1 MKNNYKEISV
11 TFRLNESHQAKLR
24 ELTERYNSLMGG
36 DVPEEEVFSF
46 IMRTGSV
53 FAIDRAMKQYDHS
66 LVALEELGL
75 CGGVI

>member
-1 MKNNYKEISV
+1 MKISREITVAFSL
-11 TFRLNESHQAKLR
+11 TDFQQERLR
-24 ELTERYNSLMGG
+24 ELTERYNALMGG
-36 DVPEEEVFSF
+36 DVPEEMVFSF

-53 FAIDRAMKQYDHS
+53 FTIENAMKQYDKS

>member
-1 MKNNYKEISV
+1 MNQNKQITVIYSLQEAQ
-11 TFRLNESHQAKLR
+11 QAKLR

-66 LVALEELGL
+66 LLALEELGL
-75 CGGVI
+75 CGGVV

>member
-1 MKNNYKEISV
+1 MKDRKEITVAFSL
-11 TFRLNESHQAKLR
+11 TDSQQERLR
-24 ELTERYNSLMGG
+24 ELTERYNALMGG
-36 DVPEEEVFSF
+36 DVPEEKVFSF

-53 FAIDRAMKQYDHS
+53 FTIENAMKQNDKS

>member
-1 MKNNYKEISV
+1 MKDRKEITVAFSL
-11 TFRLNESHQAKLR
+11 TDSQQERLR
-24 ELTERYNSLMGG
+24 ELTERYNALMGG

>member
-1 MKNNYKEISV
+1 MSQNRQISV
-11 TFRLNESHQAKLR
+11 NYTLQESQIAKLR
-24 ELTERYNSLMGG
+24 ELTERYNSLVGG

-53 FAIDRAMKQYDHS
+53 FTIDRAMKQYDHS

>member
-1 MKNNYKEISV
+1 MSQNRQISV
-11 TFRLNESHQAKLR
+11 TYTLQEPQIAKLR

-66 LVALEELGL
+66 LLALEELGL
-75 CGGVI
+75 CGGVV

>member
-1 MKNNYKEISV
+1 MKKRKEITVSYN
-11 TFRLNESHQAKLR
+11 LNESQQERLR

-53 FAIDRAMKQYDHS
+53 FTIDRAIKQYDHS

>member
-1 MKNNYKEISV
+1 MSQNRQISV
-11 TFRLNESHQAKLR
+11 TYTLQESQIAKLR

-66 LVALEELGL
+66 LLALEELGL
-75 CGGVI
+75 CGGVV

>member
-1 MKNNYKEISV
+1 MSRNIQISV
-11 TFRLNESHQAKLR
+11 TYTLQESQIAKLR

-36 DVPEEEVFSF
+36 DFPEDEVFSF

-53 FAIDRAMKQYDHS
+53 FVIDRAMKQYDQS

>member
-1 MKNNYKEISV
+1 MSQNRQISV
-11 TFRLNESHQAKLR
+11 NYTLQESQIAKLR

-53 FAIDRAMKQYDHS
+53 FTIDRAMKQYDHS